1 MATVRA
7 APKRHRHTEQFSGIF
22 PDQYLPQEGGRDGKK
37 PKHKMARKQLSIA
50 TTLCEE
56 LQASKC
62 IYKSR
67 DAPAR
72 GIRPPQYSR
81 KNC

>member
-22 PDQYLPQEGGRDGKK
+22 PNQYLPQEGERDGKK

-62 IYKSR
+62 IYYKS
-67 DAPAR
+67 
-72 GIRPPQYSR
+72 
-81 KNC
+81 

>member
-22 PDQYLPQEGGRDGKK
+22 PNQYLPQEGGRDGKK

-62 IYKSR
+62 IYYKS
-67 DAPAR
+67 
-72 GIRPPQYSR
+72 
-81 KNC
+81 

>member
-37 PKHKMARKQLSIA
+37 PKHKMARKQQAIA

-62 IYKSR
+62 IYYKS
-67 DAPAR
+67 
-72 GIRPPQYSR
+72 
-81 KNC
+81 

>member
-1 MATVRA
+1 MAAVRA
-7 APKRHRHTEQFSGIF
+7 APKRHRHTEQFSGIL

-37 PKHKMARKQLSIA
+37 PKHKMARKQQAIA

-62 IYKSR
+62 IYYKS
-67 DAPAR
+67 
-72 GIRPPQYSR
+72 
-81 KNC
+81 